1 MSYRPHKR
9 KKATNLEGKCLE
21 RIVKDFHE
29 IFRPGVLSVALRT
42 KVLELLCD
50 NPVLVSLPE
59 GEISPLTGALQDD
72 ACPAQILARTIF
84 SAQGPGDHLIVKYV
98 THSATLS
105 RVSR

>member
-72 ACPAQILARTIF
+72 ACPVQILARTIF
-84 SAQGPGDHLIVKYV
+84 STGAWRPFDREVCHALRNVVQGF
-98 THSATLS
+98 
-105 RVSR
+105 